1 MDKIA
6 LRRRNLRTAIDA
18 ANKKLGFKSDVA
30 FCEHYYI
37 NASHISQLINGHG
50 SFGERA
56 ARNLEKKIGWQEG
69 LLDQQIIPDIES
81 NEILKTNNNLQSSGN
96 IYFSPVE
103 FRSADTIG
111 RPTNVRIPIFKDVK
125 ASCGTGIAN
134 FLEDASDYL
143 DIDPQI
149 LKLMGIQTSPN
160 NLKII
165 YSAEYSM
172 YPTVAPDSPLFVDV
186 SDRDP
191 DTLKN
196 GNVYVFTHNH
206 ELRMKRIF
214 VSYSGSKTVK
224 LTSDNPDKLRYPD
237 EFITNEQ
244 LNEINFVGRLELA
257 LVKP

>member
-1 MDKIA
+1 MDTIT
-6 LRRRNLRTAIDA
+6 LRRKNLRTAINTA
-18 ANKKLGFKSDVA
+18 LENKGFKSDVA
-30 FCEHYYI
+30 FCEHYDL
-37 NASHISQLINGHG
+37 NPSHISQLMNGHG

-56 ARNLEKKIGWQEG
+56 ARNLEKKVGWDSG
-69 LLDQQIIPDIES
+69 LLDKPILNLEKNNDAPNSSEKLKGDIH
-81 NEILKTNNNLQSSGN
+81 
-96 IYFSPVE
+96 FAPVE
-103 FRSADTIG
+103 FRSADTKG
-111 RPTNVRIPIFKDVK
+111 RPNNVRIPIYKDVK
-125 ASCGTGIAN
+125 ASCGAGIEN
-134 FLEDASDYL
+134 FLEDASEYL

-149 LKLMGIQTSPN
+149 LKLMGIQTNPK

-186 SDRDP
+186 SDKDP
-191 DTLKN
+191 NNLKS

-206 ELRMKRIF
+206 ELRMKRVF
-214 VSYSGSKTVK
+214 VSYGSNTVK
-224 LTSDNPDKLRYPD
+224 LTSDNPDKNRYPD

>member
-1 MDKIA
+1 MDKTA
-6 LRRRNLRTAIDA
+6 LRRMNLRTAIDA

-30 FCEHYYI
+30 FCEHYDL

-56 ARNLEKKIGWQEG
+56 ARNLEKKVSWPIG
-69 LLDQQIIPDIES
+69 LLDEDSDSEGAKSAEHGGSIHM
-81 NEILKTNNNLQSSGN
+81 
-96 IYFSPVE
+96 SPIE
-103 FRSADTIG
+103 FRSGEAK
-111 RPTNVRIPIFKDVK
+111 PTNVRIPVYKDIK
-125 ASCGTGIAN
+125 ASCGTGIEN
-134 FLEDASDYL
+134 FLEDVSEYL
-143 DIDPQI
+143 DIDPYI
-149 LKLMGIQTSPN
+149 LKIMGIQTKPEH
-160 NLKII
+160 LRII

-186 SDRDP
+186 SDKDP
-191 DTLKN
+191 NTLKN

-214 VSYSGSKTVK
+214 VSYGSNTVK
-224 LTSDNPDKLRYPD
+224 LTSDNPDKKRYPD

-244 LNEINFVGRLELA
+244 LNEINLVGRLELA